1 MRGIPDKKSIIKL
14 RIEKAYKTKEGID
27 FLIKRGYLSFAMDR
41 IYYAGFYVVNALALS
56 DGKHFSKHHQLIGY
70 FNKEYLKNNIIDR
83 TIGSILNDTFER
95 RNTIDY
101 DDFATVTKSEVK
113 KYYIDMKKFV
123 KLVNKVIELK
133 N

>member
-56 DGKHFSKHHQLIGY
+56 DGKHFSKHHQLIGN

-83 TIGSILNDTFER
+83 TIGVYSMTL
-95 RNTIDY
+95 
-101 DDFATVTKSEVK
+101 
-113 KYYIDMKKFV
+113 
-123 KLVNKVIELK
+123 LK
-133 N
+133 EETQLITMTLQRLQNLK

>member
-1 MRGIPDKKSIIKL
+1 MKENPDKETIIEF
-14 RIEKAYKTKEGID
+14 RIEKAYKTLEGIEL
-27 FLIKRGYLSFAMDR
+27 LIRSGYLPFAMNR
-41 IYYAGFYVVNALALS
+41 IYYAGFYIVNALALK

-83 TIGSILNDTFER
+83 KIGSILNDTFER

-113 KYYIDMKKFV
+113 KYYSEMKKFV
-123 KLVNKVIELK
+123 KIVHKIIASK
-133 N
+133 I